1 MGFLMYHWIMARKQH
16 LVTGHLEGI
25 GAEVFVQFPEVI
37 TAMVAGHHG
46 IYALYNGE
54 RLYYVGLATDL
65 KNRLKAHLRDRH
77 KKLWDRFSVY
87 ITSTDEHIKEL
98 ESLMLRVIQPEGNR
112 VKGKLKGSDA
122 LNRDLDRRIKDV
134 QDQRRSGILGRI
146 ARAPKTGERKTRGA
160 STALIAFYKGFTYK
174 ATLRADGQVRYAGT
188 LYESLSAAAKA
199 VTNRRTSGPGF
210 WYVQNPEGEWVRYKE
225 NEDRPTD
232 RRSATNGRTPL
243 KAFYKGKTYTATL
256 RADGQVRWNG
266 ELYNSLS
273 AAGRALTGRGT
284 NGRHFW
290 RMQDAHGDWVRLSD
304 LNA

>member
-1 MGFLMYHWIMARKQH
+1 MARKQH

-122 LNRDLDRRIKDV
+122 MNRDLDRRIKDV

-174 ATLRADGQVRYAGT
+174 ASEVTSKGMVVTLAT
-188 LYESLSAAAKA
+188 KESAA
-199 VTNRRTSGPGF
+199 TSVGYRLVPKGST
-210 WYVQNPEGEWVRYKE
+210 WLIDDLVSSG
-225 NEDRPTD
+225 
-232 RRSATNGRTPL
+232 SATSSQSP
-243 KAFYKGKTYTATL
+243 
-256 RADGQVRWNG
+256 
-266 ELYNSLS
+266 
-273 AAGRALTGRGT
+273 AAK
-284 NGRHFW
+284 
-290 RMQDAHGDWVRLSD
+290 
-304 LNA
+304 